1 MPQPLTRTTTVLSQP
16 RDRQPMLGVVVV
28 DELVDAIVSG
38 RLAPGD
44 ALPPEGPLSEQFG
57 VSRTVVRESVKRIEE
72 KGLVTIARGRGTEVR
87 PMTAWNTMDR
97 VVLTALI
104 KHDETLGILD
114 ELSVVR
120 AQLESVMA
128 AEAAQRR
135 SDDQIAE
142 LDQAMQRMRES
153 TADEDVFRAAD
164 VAFHETVME
173 LSRNRLAGNIART
186 LMDHALESSRYH
198 GVDTPDAFAVT
209 LREHE
214 AVHAAISEG
223 DPVRAQDAMNNHILE
238 AWRRRRL
245 PLPEAGNREG

>member
-1 MPQPLTRTTTVLSQP
+1 
-16 RDRQPMLGVVVV
+16 MLGVVVV

-135 SDDQIAE
+135 SDDQVAE

-245 PLPEAGNREG
+245 PLPEAGNRED

>member
-1 MPQPLTRTTTVLSQP
+1 MPQPLSRTTTVLSQP

-97 VVLTALI
+97 VVLSALI

-135 SDDQIAE
+135 SDEQVAE
-142 LDQAMQRMRES
+142 LDRAMQRMRES

-245 PLPEAGNREG
+245 PLPDAGNRED

>member
-1 MPQPLTRTTTVLSQP
+1 MPQPLSRTTTVLSQP

-135 SDDQIAE
+135 SDEQVAE
-142 LDQAMQRMRES
+142 LDRAMQRMRES

-223 DPVRAQDAMNNHILE
+223 DSVRAQDAMNNHILE

-245 PLPEAGNREG
+245 PLPEAGNRED

>member
-1 MPQPLTRTTTVLSQP
+1 MPQPLSRTTTVLSQP

-97 VVLTALI
+97 VVLSALI

-135 SDDQIAE
+135 SDEQVAE

-223 DPVRAQDAMNNHILE
+223 DSVRAQDAMNNHILE

-245 PLPEAGNREG
+245 PLPEAGKREG

>member
-1 MPQPLTRTTTVLSQP
+1 MPQPLSRTTTVLSQP

-97 VVLTALI
+97 VVLSALI

-135 SDDQIAE
+135 SDEQVAE
-142 LDQAMQRMRES
+142 LDRAMQRMRES

-223 DPVRAQDAMNNHILE
+223 DSVRAQDAMNNHILE

-245 PLPEAGNREG
+245 PLPEAGKREG

>member
-1 MPQPLTRTTTVLSQP
+1 
-16 RDRQPMLGVVVV
+16 MLGVVVV

-128 AEAAQRR
+128 ADAARLR
-135 SDDQIAE
+135 SDDQLTE

-173 LSRNRLAGNIART
+173 LSRNRLASNIART
-186 LMDHALESSRYH
+186 LMDRALESSRYH

-214 AVHAAISEG
+214 AVLAAISEG
-223 DPVRAQDAMNNHILE
+223 DPERAQAEMNSHILE

-245 PLPEAGNREG
+245 PLPGGGEG

>member
-1 MPQPLTRTTTVLSQP
+1 MPQPLSRTTTVLSQP

-72 KGLVTIARGRGTEVR
+72 KGLVTISRGRGTEVR
-87 PMTAWNTMDR
+87 PITEWNTMDR

-142 LDQAMQRMRES
+142 LDRAMQRMRES

-223 DPVRAQDAMNNHILE
+223 DPVRAQDAMNNHIIE

-245 PLPEAGNREG
+245 PLPDAGNRED

>member
-1 MPQPLTRTTTVLSQP
+1 MPQPLSRTTTVLSQP

-97 VVLTALI
+97 VVLSALI

-135 SDDQIAE
+135 SDEQVAE
-142 LDQAMQRMRES
+142 LDRAMQRMRES

-223 DPVRAQDAMNNHILE
+223 DSVRAQDAMNNHILE

-245 PLPEAGNREG
+245 PLPDAGNRED

>member
-1 MPQPLTRTTTVLSQP
+1 MPQPLSRTTTVLSQP

-97 VVLTALI
+97 VVLSALI

-135 SDDQIAE
+135 SDEQVAE
-142 LDQAMQRMRES
+142 LDRAMQRMRES

-223 DPVRAQDAMNNHILE
+223 DSVRAQDAMNNHILE

>member
-1 MPQPLTRTTTVLSQP
+1 
-16 RDRQPMLGVVVV
+16 MLGVVVV

-135 SDDQIAE
+135 SDEQIAE
-142 LDQAMQRMRES
+142 LDRAMQRMRES

-198 GVDTPDAFAVT
+198 GVDTPDAFALT

>member
-97 VVLTALI
+97 VVLSALI

-135 SDDQIAE
+135 SDEQVAE
-142 LDQAMQRMRES
+142 LDRAMQRMRES

-198 GVDTPDAFAVT
+198 GVDTPDAFALT

-245 PLPEAGNREG
+245 PLPEAGDRED

>member
-1 MPQPLTRTTTVLSQP
+1 
-16 RDRQPMLGVVVV
+16 MLGVVVV

-97 VVLTALI
+97 VVLSALI

-135 SDDQIAE
+135 SDEQVAE
-142 LDQAMQRMRES
+142 LDRAMQRMRES

-223 DPVRAQDAMNNHILE
+223 DSVRAQDAMNNHILE

>member
-135 SDDQIAE
+135 SDEQVAE
-142 LDQAMQRMRES
+142 LDRAMQRMRES

-245 PLPEAGNREG
+245 PLPDAGNRED

>member
-1 MPQPLTRTTTVLSQP
+1 MPQPLSRTTTVLSQP

-97 VVLTALI
+97 VVLSALI

-135 SDDQIAE
+135 SDEQVAE

-223 DPVRAQDAMNNHILE
+223 DSVRAQDAMNNHILE

>member
-1 MPQPLTRTTTVLSQP
+1 
-16 RDRQPMLGVVVV
+16 MLGVVVV

-135 SDDQIAE
+135 SDEQVAE
-142 LDQAMQRMRES
+142 LDRAMQRMRES

-245 PLPEAGNREG
+245 PLPDAGNRED

>member
-1 MPQPLTRTTTVLSQP
+1 
-16 RDRQPMLGVVVV
+16 MLGVVVV

>member
-1 MPQPLTRTTTVLSQP
+1 
-16 RDRQPMLGVVVV
+16 MLGVVVV

-97 VVLTALI
+97 VVLSALI

-135 SDDQIAE
+135 SDEQVAE
-142 LDQAMQRMRES
+142 LDRAMQRMRES

-223 DPVRAQDAMNNHILE
+223 DPVRAQDAMSNHILE

-245 PLPEAGNREG
+245 PLRDAGDRED

>member
-1 MPQPLTRTTTVLSQP
+1 MPQPLSRTTTVLSQP

-97 VVLTALI
+97 VVLSALI

-135 SDDQIAE
+135 SDEQVAE
-142 LDQAMQRMRES
+142 LDRAMQRMRES

-198 GVDTPDAFAVT
+198 GVDTPDAFALT

-214 AVHAAISEG
+214 AVLAAISEG
-223 DPVRAQDAMNNHILE
+223 DPARAQDAMNNHILE

-245 PLPEAGNREG
+245 PLPDAGNRKD

>member
-1 MPQPLTRTTTVLSQP
+1 
-16 RDRQPMLGVVVV
+16 MLGVVVV

-135 SDDQIAE
+135 SDEQIAE
-142 LDQAMQRMRES
+142 LDRAMQRMRES

-245 PLPEAGNREG
+245 PLPDPGNRED

>member
-198 GVDTPDAFAVT
+198 GVDTPDAFALT
-209 LREHE
+209 LGEHE

-245 PLPEAGNREG
+245 PLPEAGNSEG